1 MRDFLILFLG
11 CIFGTCI
18 ALVVLGLCFAAR
30 DKKPPKKPPLIIKQD
45 SRVKTVSAFLF
56 VPKKDVD
63 AGGWH
68 NPHQYLAEKIGWQL
82 LDDGLLEI
90 HAAEGKAVEGT
101 FYNAFV
107 RVVKPTEKEANDAT
121 E

>member
-30 DKKPPKKPPLIIKQD
+30 AEKPKQKPPLIIKQD
-45 SRVKTVSAFLF
+45 ARVVPVSAFLF
-56 VPKKDVD
+56 VRKKDVD

-68 NPHQYLAEKIGWQL
+68 NPHQYLAGKIGQQL

-90 HAAEGKAVEGT
+90 HAVEGEVADGT
-101 FYNAFV
+101 FYNAVV
-107 RVVKPTEKEANDAT
+107 RVIDPKKEADQ
-121 E
+121 